1 MKDDKDWGYDKDGNS
16 LNPVDIEKRKKK
28 DDDLAGSPN
37 KVKEALE
44 ASGIFTAEEIENL
57 LWNEFDEGYQ
67 RDPEK
72 GEAEARKA
80 KRERK
85 GGYDEK
91 REKRMSSPTRG
102 IDSPAF
108 KEFMRSRGM

>member
-1 MKDDKDWGYDKDGNS
+1 MWDEVAANLTELGE
-16 LNPVDIEKRKKK
+16 LNDA
-28 DDDLAGSPN
+28 DF
-37 KVKEALE
+37 KV
-44 ASGIFTAEEIENL
+44 
-57 LWNEFDEGYQ
+57 EGYQ

-72 GEAEARKA
+72 GEEKERKA

-91 REKRMSSPTRG
+91 RERRMSSPTRG